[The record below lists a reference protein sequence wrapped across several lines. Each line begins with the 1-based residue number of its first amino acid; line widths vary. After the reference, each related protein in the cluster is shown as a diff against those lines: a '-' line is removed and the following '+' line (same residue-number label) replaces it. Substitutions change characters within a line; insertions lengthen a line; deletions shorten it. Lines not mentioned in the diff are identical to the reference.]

1 MKLVDPRDPD
11 LLRVMDATA
20 ELVRLRMP
28 IPMTDTGRAE
38 MLAIIEYQHRELC
51 PRRRFVFGV
60 ERVPGTN
67 WANVSVHELET
78 GDLH

>member
-11 LLRVMDATA
+11 LLMVMETTA
-20 ELVRLRMP
+20 ELVRLRTP

-38 MLAIIEYQHRELC
+38 MLAIIEWQHRTLC
-51 PRRRFVFGV
+51 PSRHFVFAV
-60 ERVPGTN
+60 DRVPGTN